1 MFWRKIVFIKKDTKI
16 EALQRDV
23 KSLRDRVAMLECP
36 HNIRDLVIEDYRL
49 RLSMYAGKKFC
60 QSCGKIFEVY
70 RDYESL
76 TKAQNKLM
84 RELIA
89 LNEKEMKGK

>member
-1 MFWRKIVFIKKDTKI
+1 MFWRRFVFIKKDTKI

-49 RLSMYAGKKFC
+49 YLSLYAGKKFC

-70 RDYESL
+70 RDYDSL
-76 TKAQNKLM
+76 TKARNKLM

-89 LNEKEMKGK
+89 LNEKEIKK